1 MPYNNNQDK
10 GISLKHFLK
19 EEKIMIRLFF
29 VMIFYPVILLGKL
42 LLVILQMIGVG
53 GILNRLFGKK

>member
-1 MPYNNNQDK
+1 
-10 GISLKHFLK
+10 
-19 EEKIMIRLFF
+19 MIRLFF

-53 GILNRLFGKK
+53 SILNSLFGKKK